1 MKKVGMIVLLM
12 FLTFTAFYAEAF
24 VFTNIEH
31 EHDHDG
37 TGGCCSLCSE
47 IEQVLMLLEGFG
59 RMVCAVFAA
68 WGIIYGAK
76 RASGAAAVY
85 RAVPTLLALKV
96 RLNP

>member
-1 MKKVGMIVLLM
+1 
-12 FLTFTAFYAEAF
+12 
-24 VFTNIEH
+24 
-31 EHDHDG
+31 
-37 TGGCCSLCSE
+37 
-47 IEQVLMLLEGFG
+47 MLLEGFG